1 MPEMT
6 TLLITG
12 GTGSFGR
19 AFTAHA
25 LTNNL
30 CDRITVLSRDEKK
43 QSDMRAEFND
53 SRLRFLL
60 GDVRDIE
67 RLILALQGIDIVI
80 HAAALKQV
88 DRSALDIIEF
98 INTNVNGTRN
108 VVRACHWNDVKKLVV
123 LSTDKACA
131 SSTPYGATKSLAEWL
146 AIAGNVY
153 GPTRS
158 CAVRYGN
165 IIGSRGSVLETWEYQ
180 YEQSHHITI
189 TDTSMTRFWMD
200 IGEAIKLVL
209 LALDRMGGGEIFIP
223 RDVLFE
229 NVASFARQWW
239 PDAYVTV
246 TGKRSYEKIHEMLV
260 SPEERDRLRDCGDVY
275 VLLPEHIRWEPG
287 PYGTEG
293 EPVPDDFEYRSGG
306 QYND

>member
-12 GTGSFGR
+12 GTGTFGR
-19 AFTAHA
+19 AFATHA

-30 CDRITVLSRDEKK
+30 YSRIVILSRDEKK

-60 GDVRDIE
+60 GDVRDVD
-67 RLILALQGIDIVI
+67 RLEMALRGVDHII

-108 VVRACHWNDVKKLVV
+108 VIRVAHKCGVKKLVV

-131 SSTPYGATKSLAEWL
+131 STTPYGATKSLAEWL

-158 CAVRYGN
+158 CATRYGN
-165 IIGSRGSVLETWEYQ
+165 IVGSRGSVFEIWRQ
-180 YEQSHHITI
+180 QKKAGQSITV
-189 TDTSMTRFWMD
+189 TDERMTRFWMTID
-200 IGEAIKLVL
+200 QAVELVL
-209 LALDRMGGGEIFIP
+209 LALNRMRGGEVFIP
-223 RDVLFE
+223 RDITAV
-229 NVASFARQWW
+229 NIMKIARDAF
-239 PDAYVTV
+239 PDAYITE

-260 SPEERDRLRDCGDVY
+260 SPEERDRLRFCGDVY
-275 VLLPEHIRWEPG
+275 VLLPEHVRWEPG
-287 PYGTEG
+287 PYGTDG
-293 EPVPDDFEYRSGG
+293 VPVPPDFQYRSG

>member
-6 TLLITG
+6 NLLITG
-12 GTGSFGR
+12 GTGTFGH

-30 CDRITVLSRDEKK
+30 YNRIVVLSRDEKK
-43 QSDMRAEFND
+43 QQEMRAEFND

-60 GDVRDIE
+60 GDVRDVD
-67 RLILALQGIDIVI
+67 RLEMALQGIDIVI

-108 VVRACHWNDVKKLVV
+108 VIQAAHRCNVKKLVV

-131 SSTPYGATKSLAEWL
+131 STTPYGATKSLAEWL

-153 GPTRS
+153 GPARS

-165 IIGSRGSVLETWEYQ
+165 IIGSRGSVLETWER
-180 YEQSHHITI
+180 QSEAGQSITI
-189 TDTSMTRFWMD
+189 TDERMTRFWMT
-200 IGEAIKLVL
+200 IEAAVDLVL
-209 LALDRMGGGEIFIP
+209 LALNRMGGGEIFIP
-223 RDVLFE
+223 KGIQHGGVLQ
-229 NVASFARQWW
+229 FARSHFQ
-239 PDAYVTV
+239 DAYITQV
-246 TGKRSYEKIHEMLV
+246 GKRSYEKVHEMLV
-260 SPEERDRLRDCGDVY
+260 SPEEVDRLRDCGDVY
-275 VLLPEHIRWEPG
+275 VLLPEHVRWKPG
-287 PYGTEG
+287 PYGMDG
-293 EPVPDDFEYRSGG
+293 QPVPPDFQYRSG

>member
-1 MPEMT
+1 MT

-12 GTGSFGR
+12 GTGTFGR
-19 AFTAHA
+19 AFATHA

-30 CDRITVLSRDEKK
+30 YSRIVILSRDEKK

-60 GDVRDIE
+60 GDVRDVN
-67 RLILALQGIDIVI
+67 RLEMALRGVDHII

-108 VVRACHWNDVKKLVV
+108 VIRVAHECSVKKIVV

-131 SSTPYGATKSLAEWL
+131 STTPYGATKSLAEWL

-165 IIGSRGSVLETWEYQ
+165 IVGSRGSVLETWEKQ
-180 YEQSHHITI
+180 HIQEKSITI
-189 TDTSMTRFWMD
+189 TDEHMTRFWMT
-200 IGEAIKLVL
+200 IKQAVRLVL

-223 RDVLFE
+223 RQVNSSSVLDL
-229 NVASFARQWW
+229 ARSCY
-239 PDAYVTV
+239 PYAYITQ

-260 SPEERDRLRDCGDVY
+260 SPEERDRLRNCGDVY
-275 VLLPEHIRWEPG
+275 VLLPEHVRWEPG
-287 PYGTEG
+287 PYGTDG
-293 EPVPDDFEYRSGG
+293 VPVPPDFQYRSG